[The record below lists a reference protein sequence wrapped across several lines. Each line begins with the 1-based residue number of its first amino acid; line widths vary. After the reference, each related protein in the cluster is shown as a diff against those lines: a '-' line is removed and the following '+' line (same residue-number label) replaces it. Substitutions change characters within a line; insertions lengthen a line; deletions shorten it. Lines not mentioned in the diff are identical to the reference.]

1 MRHAFGK
8 FGLLLTPKSGHTVYK
23 IPLILAYKKRKKR
36 EKEESLIDLSLLK
49 KEPIRRVGMGLGS
62 GS

>member
-1 MRHAFGK
+1 MAETFIK
-8 FGLLLTPKSGHTVYK
+8 ETK
-23 IPLILAYKKRKKR
+23 KKRKKKKK